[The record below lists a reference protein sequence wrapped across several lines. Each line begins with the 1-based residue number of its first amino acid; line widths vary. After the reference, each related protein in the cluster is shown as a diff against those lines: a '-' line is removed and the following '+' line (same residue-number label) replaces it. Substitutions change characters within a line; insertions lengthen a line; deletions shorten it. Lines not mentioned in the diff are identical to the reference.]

1 MYAADIAPLGLEF
14 IELDGKVTD
23 EAVDEVKSILASPGR
38 QRRIAERNYDIAR
51 RRLSYK
57 VLRRRLRRLLGEVV
71 GGVTGG

>member
-1 MYAADIAPLGLEF
+1 MSNEVVIVAAVRSA
-14 IELDGKVTD
+14 
-23 EAVDEVKSILASPGR
+23 LAHPER
-38 QRRIAERNYDIAR
+38 QARIAAHNYDIAR